1 MISGSGIT
9 VFVPVYNEEE
19 LLVKNT
25 VHLLG
30 FLGSLKL
37 PFEVILGSNGS
48 TDGTVNLARELSRE
62 YGGVRFFH
70 LAEKGVGKAF
80 KEGVRLAAYDRVIT
94 VDMDLSISLDFILEA
109 CHLLDHSD
117 MVIGSKITGDQQRSW
132 SRKMASNLFIR
143 LAGRLL
149 NINYHDYSIAA
160 KGYRKNF
167 LKRYIEHIDD
177 HTFYVVEI
185 VHRASRDG
193 NQIIEIP
200 VNCMDMRESRF
211 NLFNEGIYKFGNLFR
226 LWFKSKLMRYCT
238 WLQRF
243 LNR

>member
-9 VFVPVYNEEE
+9 IFVPVYNEED

-25 VHLLG
+25 VHLLN

-37 PFEVILGSNGS
+37 PYEVILGSNGS
-48 TDGTVNLARELSRE
+48 TDGTVDLAGELSRQHAE
-62 YGGVRFFH
+62 VRFFH
-70 LAEKGVGKAF
+70 LASKGVGRALR
-80 KEGVRLAAYDRVIT
+80 EGVKMASHDRMIT
-94 VDMDLSISLDFILEA
+94 VDMDLSISLDFIPEA
-109 CHLLDHSD
+109 CRLLDHSD
-117 MVIGSKITGDQQRSW
+117 MVIGSKITGEQQRSW
-132 SRKMASNLFIR
+132 SRKTASNLFIR

-160 KGYRKNF
+160 KGYRINL
-167 LKRYIEHIDD
+167 LKRYLKYIDD

-193 NQIIEIP
+193 CRILEIP
-200 VNCMDMRESRF
+200 VDCVDMRESRF

-226 LWFKSKLMRYCT
+226 LWLKSR
-238 WLQRF
+238 Q
-243 LNR
+243 